1 MALALAHTTAGY
13 LAYEVV
19 RPPGSHR
26 PALLLAAVALAN
38 GPDLDFLPGLAMGP
52 AGADLRGLPHPL
64 PAVAG
69 APLARALAGGA
80 QTGRAPGAVCLA
92 LGVLG
97 YRLAGRALGEALSP
111 FIEPRAGGPLV
122 TQGPYRCLRHPM
134 YLAQAAIAVGAPL
147 TLGCRL
153 ILVLVPLA
161 VLVLALRV
169 KLEDDALARTFPEY
183 WRYAARTK
191 RIVPFVF

>member
-1 MALALAHTTAGY
+1 VIWGAVYAG
-13 LAYEVV
+13 LLGVLLV
-19 RPPGSHR
+19 RVRNPGAPPVE
-26 PALLLAAVALAN
+26 PARATPGEPVWLVTLHHLLFYAVL
-38 GPDLDFLPGLAMGP
+38 
-52 AGADLRGLPHPL
+52 
-64 PAVAG
+64 AG
-69 APLARALAGGA
+69 APLERALAGGA
-80 QTGRAPGAVCLA
+80 QTGRAPGAVCFA

-111 FIEPRAGGPLV
+111 FIEPRAGVPLV

-169 KLEDDALARTFPEY
+169 KLEDEALARTFPEY